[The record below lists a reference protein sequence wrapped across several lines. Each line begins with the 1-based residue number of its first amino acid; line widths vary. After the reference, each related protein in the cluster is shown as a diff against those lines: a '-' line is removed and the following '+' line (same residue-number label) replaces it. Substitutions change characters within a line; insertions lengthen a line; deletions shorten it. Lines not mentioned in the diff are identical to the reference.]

1 MTKVNSTTPFESEI
15 KALIVEVLNLEDIAP
30 ADIDPE
36 EALFGTEGLALDSID
51 ALELGV
57 ALQKKYGVKIDPED
71 KDLTLHF
78 KNVRALAAFVE
89 PRSNRPVAP

>member
-1 MTKVNSTTPFESEI
+1 MTKADFTPFESEI
-15 KALIVEVLNLEDIAP
+15 RALIIEVLNLEDVAP
-30 ADIDPE
+30 TDIDPD

-71 KDLTLHF
+71 KDLTSHF
-78 KNVRALAAFVE
+78 KSVRALAAFVA
-89 PRSNRPVAP
+89 PRANRPIPA